1 MRSWPTTWA
10 SFDGSGAGGLPDVY
24 GQNGRRAVALLERA
38 CNTPYMKKVI
48 RGRENDGGRVYA
60 YWNSGVKPGRMT
72 YNEAMKFWVSN
83 VDDYDFK
90 IEYLKFE
97 EGPHSEILSNNYV
110 AYKVDDLDA
119 YADPRRR
126 R

>member
-1 MRSWPTTWA
+1 MA
-10 SFDGSGAGGLPDVY
+10 A
-24 GQNGRRAVALLERA
+24 E
-38 CNTPYMKKVI
+38 YMHIGIPVLNRKE
-48 RGRENDGGRVYA
+48 G
-60 YWNSGVKPGRMT
+60 MT

-97 EGPHSEILSNNYV
+97 EGTPFPEILSNSPMWPTRWTIWTPTR
-110 AYKVDDLDA
+110 
-119 YADPRRR
+119 PRRR